1 MKMTDEQQPELRW
14 APIEPKPRNS
24 RRMWLIIGLVV
35 AALVVAGVVLFF
47 VLNQNGNP
55 DAEGTA
61 SPSPS
66 TSATSTAMPSPSP
79 SGSVEPTTEPTTPVQ
94 TEPPVVDPSVEA
106 FRGQV
111 SGWLGDGG
119 RGLDI
124 VAESSGQ
131 DALPVIDTLQ
141 EDAQRLSDAQPP
153 ASILEQWYGGIDAY
167 SQKLKELRSA
177 VSAGS
182 GVSGA
187 VDAARTELASLKAL
201 VGL

>member
-1 MKMTDEQQPELRW
+1 MSDEPQPELRW
-14 APIEPKPRNS
+14 APIEPKPS
-24 RRMWLIIGLVV
+24 RAKRVWLTAGIVL
-35 AALVVAGVVLFF
+35 AALIVAVIVFIALLPHGEK
-47 VLNQNGNP
+47 P
-55 DAEGTA
+55 DAEGTPSPRPTSSSTPTS
-61 SPSPS
+61 SPSP
-66 TSATSTAMPSPSP
+66 TAT
-79 SGSVEPTTEPTTPVQ
+79 VEPTDEPTAPPV
-94 TEPPVVDPSVEA
+94 TEPPVVDPSIEA

-124 VAESSGQ
+124 VAGASGQ

-153 ASILEQWYGGIDAY
+153 TSISEQWYGGIDAY
-167 SQKLKELRSA
+167 SQKLKDLRSA

-182 GVSGA
+182 GVSPA
-187 VDAARTELASLKAL
+187 VDAAREALTNLRTL

>member
-1 MKMTDEQQPELRW
+1 MTDEQQPELRW

-66 TSATSTAMPSPSP
+66 TSATSTATPSPSP
-79 SGSVEPTTEPTTPVQ
+79 TGSVEPTTEPTTPVQ

-111 SGWLGDGG
+111 SGWLGDAGT
-119 RGLDI
+119 GLDI
-124 VAESSGQ
+124 VAESSDQ
-131 DALPVIDTLQ
+131 DALAVIDSLQ
-141 EDAQRLSDAQPP
+141 GDAQRLSETQPP
-153 ASILEQWYGGIDAY
+153 TSISEQWYGGVDSY
-167 SQKLKELRSA
+167 VQKLKDLRSA
-177 VSAGS
+177 VSNGS
-182 GVSGA
+182 GVSA
-187 VDAARTELASLKAL
+187 AAEAARAEIGDLKKL